1 VRTRYL
7 EYNSAM
13 SLPVVAIVGRPNVGK
28 SSLLNALA
36 GRRIAIV
43 DSVPGVT
50 RDRISAP
57 VPCGD
62 GYVELLDTGGYGV
75 QDRDDLT
82 AEVTQQIDFA
92 VASADVIL
100 FVVDARSGLQPLD
113 RVMAQKLRRQ
123 DKPVILVAN
132 KADAPESAVELGEL
146 HGLGAGEPLAVSA
159 LHRLGTAEI
168 MEAVA
173 EALPVSPGARDAG
186 GLMKLAIV
194 GRRNV
199 GKSTF
204 INTLAGSERVIVSE
218 VPGTTRDSVDVR
230 IEIDGR
236 TLVAIDTAGVRK
248 RKALTD
254 DIEYYSQHRALR
266 SVRRAD
272 VVLFLMDATDEI
284 GRVDKALVR
293 YVSDLFKP
301 TVIAVNK
308 WDLAEGRADREEY
321 APYLARTLP
330 ELAYAPV
337 VLTCATTGLGV
348 REAIELACDLYDQ
361 AHLRVGTGEL
371 NAVVEDLAARHA
383 PRRTRRGRPGKIY
396 YATQIATAPPTIVLF
411 VNSVEAFDAGYRRY
425 MLNQLRQRLPFPE
438 IPIRLLF
445 RRRRHERG
453 RRARSESDPNPS

>member
-1 VRTRYL
+1 MARAGHL

-13 SLPVVAIVGRPNVGK
+13 PLPVVAIVGRPNVGK

-36 GRRIAIV
+36 RRRIAIV
-43 DSVPGVT
+43 DSMPGVT

-62 GYVELLDTGGYGV
+62 GYVELLDTGGYGIE
-75 QDRDDLT
+75 DRDDLT
-82 AEVTQQIDFA
+82 GEVTRQIDFA
-92 VASADVIL
+92 MASADLIL
-100 FVVDARSGLQPLD
+100 FVVDAQVGPQPLD
-113 RVMAQKLRRQ
+113 RVMAERLRRQ

-132 KADAPESAVELGEL
+132 KVDAPESAVEMGEL
-146 HGLGAGEPLAVSA
+146 HALGAGEPVPVSS
-159 LHRLGTAEI
+159 LHRLGTGEL

-173 EALPVSPGARDAG
+173 AALPASPGEHETG

-204 INTLAGSERVIVSE
+204 INTLAGAERVIVSE

-236 TLVAIDTAGVRK
+236 TLMAIDTAGVRK

-254 DIEYYSQHRALR
+254 DIDYYSQHRALR

-272 VVLFLMDATDEI
+272 VVLFMMDATDRI
-284 GRVDKALVR
+284 GQVDKGLIR
-293 YVSDLFKP
+293 YISDLFKP

-337 VLTCATTGLGV
+337 VLMRATTGLGV
-348 REAIELACDLYDQ
+348 REAVELACDLYNQ
-361 AHLRVGTGEL
+361 ARLRVGTGEL
-371 NAVVEDLAARHA
+371 NAAVEDLLARHA
-383 PRRTRRGRPGKIY
+383 PRRSRSGRPGKIY

-411 VNSVEAFDAGYRRY
+411 VNNIEAFDATYRRY
-425 MLNQLRQRLPFPE
+425 LINQLRDRLPFPE
-438 IPIRLLF
+438 VPIRLLF
-445 RRRRHERG
+445 RRRRQEHG
-453 RRARSESDPNPS
+453 RQVQGPRQ